1 MIRAC
6 LDVNVL
12 VSGFPA
18 SSGVPAELVERWLR
32 REFEL
37 ILSEHI
43 LAEAVEAWEQP
54 YWAARYTA
62 DQVRNTL
69 TLLRERAQI
78 VLPATTVHGVG
89 EDEEDDLVLAT
100 AIAGD
105 ATFLVTGDR
114 HLQRLGR
121 YQDLVVLSPRQFLE
135 GLSDDRGDEA

>member
-1 MIRAC
+1 MIQAC

-18 SSGVPAELVERWLR
+18 ESGAPAELVERWLH

-43 LAEAVEAWEQP
+43 LTEAAEAWEQP

-62 DQVRNTL
+62 DQVQNTL
-69 TLLRERAQI
+69 ALLRERARV

-100 AIAGD
+100 AIAGNVS
-105 ATFLVTGDR
+105 FLVTGDR
-114 HLQRLGR
+114 HLQRLGQ
-121 YQDLVVLSPRQFLE
+121 YQTVAILSPRQFLE
-135 GLSDDRGDEA
+135 VLQEDAGTQI

>member
-1 MIRAC
+1 VIRAC

-18 SSGVPAELVERWLR
+18 SGGVPAELIERWLR

-43 LAEAVEAWEQP
+43 LAEAAEAWEQP

-62 DQVRNTL
+62 DQVENTL
-69 TLLRERAQI
+69 ALLRERAHV

-100 AIAGD
+100 AIADD
-105 ATFLVTGDR
+105 ASFLVSGDR

-121 YQDLVVLSPRQFLE
+121 YQNVLILSPRQFLE
-135 GLSDDRGDEA
+135 VLENEAGDQA

>member
-1 MIRAC
+1 VIRAG

-18 SSGVPAELVERWLR
+18 SSGVPAELIERWLR

-43 LAEAVEAWEQP
+43 LTEAVEAWEQP

-62 DQVRNTL
+62 DQVHNTL
-69 TLLRERAQI
+69 AFLRERAR
-78 VLPATTVHGVG
+78 VVVPATTVHGVG

-100 AIAGD
+100 AVTGD
-105 ATFLVTGDR
+105 ASFLVSGDR

-121 YQDLVVLSPRQFLE
+121 YENTLILSPRQFLE
-135 GLSDDRGDEA
+135 VLENEAGDEA

>member
-1 MIRAC
+1 LIRAC

-18 SSGVPAELVERWLR
+18 SSGVPAELIERRLR

-43 LAEAVEAWEQP
+43 LIEAAEAWEQP

-69 TLLRERAQI
+69 ELLRERARG

-100 AIAGD
+100 AISGD
-105 ATFLVTGDR
+105 ASFLVTGDR

-121 YQDLVVLSPRQFLE
+121 YEKTLILSPRQFLE
-135 GLSDDRGDEA
+135 ILENQAGDAA

>member
-1 MIRAC
+1 MIRAT

-18 SSGVPAELVERWLR
+18 GSGAPAELIERWLR
-32 REFEL
+32 REFE
-37 ILSEHI
+37 IIVSEHI
-43 LAEAVEAWEQP
+43 LTEAAEAWEQP

-62 DQVRNTL
+62 DQVQNTL
-69 TLLRERAQI
+69 ALLRERARV

-105 ATFLVTGDR
+105 VSFLVTGDR
-114 HLQRLGR
+114 HLQRLGQ
-121 YQDLVVLSPRQFLE
+121 YQDVVILSPRQVIEVLE
-135 GLSDDRGDEA
+135 EDAGTQT